1 MLITPDIELI
11 ETSQLYYEDAS
22 VRWVFDTN
30 SSVVRLDTSRKPH
43 TNSEHWI
50 SESSDLFSFSEN
62 GDLACL
68 ELSVPGENHLATF
81 RIDKTITGRIKLHK
95 PVFNVL
101 PTMLRLFDPLNRQLS
116 CFMRAP
122 TKKEALTRVNLGKD
136 FTIILADDQYF
147 GFELFN
153 PLDYLVSQNDAPL
166 DPDNRADRDE
176 YRLFAA
182 LLEIMSDNT
191 VEALDNDMASVANEL
206 KTKILPHIQS
216 IKSASR
222 KNTVQ
227 SSLEDFIDYYA

>member
-1 MLITPDIELI
+1 MLITPNIELI

-50 SESSDLFSFSEN
+50 SENSDLFSFSEN

-101 PTMLRLFDPLNRQLS
+101 PTMLRLFDPLGRQLS
-116 CFMRAP
+116 CFMRPP

-153 PLDYLVSQNDAPL
+153 PLDYLVGQNDAPL
-166 DPDNRADRDE
+166 DPDNRAGSDE

-182 LLEIMSDNT
+182 LLDIMSDNT
-191 VEALDNDMASVANEL
+191 VEALDNDMAAVANEL
-206 KTKILPHIQS
+206 KTNILPHIPS